1 MFTMTNFAS
10 NILDMVFL
18 SEMEGE
24 LIYIKALSSV
34 TGYVPQIHLFRLQLI
49 AFDIGWYYEYR
60 LNSGNLIIKEIVEAI
75 TSLGCALNEYQW
87 QFAFELGY
95 RRHHK

>member
-24 LIYIKALSSV
+24 LIYIKALSGV
-34 TGYVPQIHLFRLQLI
+34 TGYVPQIHLFRLQRI

-60 LNSGNLIIKEIVEAI
+60 LNSGNLIIK
-75 TSLGCALNEYQW
+75 
-87 QFAFELGY
+87 
-95 RRHHK
+95 

>member
-24 LIYIKALSSV
+24 LIYIKRLAALLVTFLRSIFSASSLS
-34 TGYVPQIHLFRLQLI
+34 HLI
-49 AFDIGWYYEYR
+49 
-60 LNSGNLIIKEIVEAI
+60 
-75 TSLGCALNEYQW
+75 
-87 QFAFELGY
+87 
-95 RRHHK
+95 

>member
-24 LIYIKALSSV
+24 LIYIKALSGV

-49 AFDIGWYYEYR
+49 AFDIGWY
-60 LNSGNLIIKEIVEAI
+60 
-75 TSLGCALNEYQW
+75 
-87 QFAFELGY
+87 
-95 RRHHK
+95 

>member
-24 LIYIKALSSV
+24 LIYIKALGGV
-34 TGYVPQIHLFRLQLI
+34 TGYVPQIYLFRLQLI
-49 AFDIGWYYEYR
+49 AFDIGWYYE
-60 LNSGNLIIKEIVEAI
+60 
-75 TSLGCALNEYQW
+75 
-87 QFAFELGY
+87 
-95 RRHHK
+95 